1 MKFTLHAQERWQQ
14 RCSHLDLTSELAKVK
29 RASKRV
35 VNTLRGNW
43 ERARGVGTW
52 PAHQDYL
59 TTPGGAV
66 LIVCNSIVITVL
78 TVRDLKRWERYRL
91 NEERLRRRHTQL

>member
-14 RCSHLDLTSELAKVK
+14 RCSHLDLQTELGRLRRAGK
-29 RASKRV
+29 RILNA
-35 VNTLRGNW
+35 LRSSW
-43 ERARGVGTW
+43 ERAQGVGTW

-66 LIVCNSIVITVL
+66 LIVCNGIVITVL
-78 TVRDLKRWERYRL
+78 TVRDIKRWERR
-91 NEERLRRRHTQL
+91 RAKDDRQQRRHARF